1 MKHIVSL
8 FVALFL
14 ACGSLFAGSPVL
26 EKLKQIPQIS
36 DIQELKINNFNE
48 YYQFYFEQPLDHAD
62 PSKGTFKQR
71 VLLGHKE
78 MDAPVIV
85 ELEGYYIFSPE
96 AGELSTL
103 FDGNQVTIEHRFF
116 DKSVPEGEI
125 PWEYLTIK
133 QAADDH
139 HAIIQAIK
147 DKLYATSK
155 WVSTGIS
162 KGGQTTIF
170 HRYFYPEDVDI
181 SVPYVA
187 PLNLEYVD
195 PRLEKFRFLGR
206 FERTA
211 LDDT

>member
-1 MKHIVSL
+1 MYNVMKHIVSL

-36 DIQELKINNFNE
+36 EIQELKINNFNE

-96 AGELSTL
+96 AVRWAPRES
-103 FDGNQVTIEHRFF
+103 DRMSGNRTET
-116 DKSVPEGEI
+116 PA
-125 PWEYLTIK
+125 PP
-133 QAADDH
+133 AAP
-139 HAIIQAIK
+139 
-147 DKLYATSK
+147 
-155 WVSTGIS
+155 
-162 KGGQTTIF
+162 QTTM
-170 HRYFYPEDVDI
+170 
-181 SVPYVA
+181 
-187 PLNLEYVD
+187 
-195 PRLEKFRFLGR
+195 
-206 FERTA
+206 
-211 LDDT
+211 